1 MTISAASPDW
11 SAAGKLGSR
20 DGSFVLQQ
28 SGMFEDGTIL
38 ADWLVV
44 PGSAT
49 GELSGL
55 RGQGGYDWDG
65 VHGKPTPYTLDYDF
79 GE

>member
-1 MTISAASPDW
+1 
-11 SAAGKLGSR
+11 
-20 DGSFVLQQ
+20 
-28 SGMFEDGTIL
+28 MFEDGTIL